1 MIKYNLKLIL
11 QSNNLP
17 ETVTI
22 KDRFNDLQYQTV
34 NDQLII
40 DTYINLP
47 NRVTISLDCTAPGQ
61 HLELKEFWLGGVQ
74 LDTDIL
80 FSVSQY
86 HIATQVEPIF
96 NIFYDQTGQIQ
107 FDLFDTNPITYH
119 LHWKNKIRGLAF

>member
-22 KDRFNDLQYQTV
+22 NDRFNDLQYQTV
-34 NDQLII
+34 TDQLIV
-40 DTYINLP
+40 DTYVNLP
-47 NRVTISLDCTAPGQ
+47 NCVTIGLDCTAPGQ

-80 FSVSQY
+80 FSISQY

-96 NIFYDQTGQIQ
+96 NIFYDQTGQVQ

-119 LHWKNKIRGLAF
+119 LHWKNKIRGLVF